1 MTTPP
6 MRESAPDFSRSVLDD
21 VYRYRTKDLRLAYAL
36 WLVTGLFGGHRF
48 YVGKVGTGLLML
60 ATGGGG
66 TVWWLVDAFLVK
78 RMIEARNREQS
89 ERESKGLPPAEMSF
103 MPALPTEEEL
113 EGPPEWADRRR
124 GSARLVGDALVLGVA
139 GAALGAITAA
149 RGDFEAL
156 AAVIALVAI
165 TILGARWDPTLPL
178 LRDLDR
184 WSHRLRLYYRFN
196 DPGGP
201 LSLMF
206 RPLVGPLTAWF
217 RKKARAEVRLYLQLG
232 AVFTIGFTLLDVGQ
246 SIGAQGF
253 EASSFMGD
261 LFVTFFTVY
270 AFTTPIGAT
279 LTTHLL
285 LERRDEIVWGLSA
298 LTILAIAV
306 GMLAV

>member
-1 MTTPP
+1 MSAP
-6 MRESAPDFSRSVLDD
+6 MHEHSPDFSRSVLDD
-21 VYRYRTKDLRLAYAL
+21 VYRYRMKDDRLAWAL
-36 WLVTGLFGGHRF
+36 WLVTGLMGGHRF

-66 TVWWLVDAFLVK
+66 GVWWLIDAFFVK
-78 RMIEARNREQS
+78 RMVEARNREQRD
-89 ERESKGLPPAEMSF
+89 RECEGLPPAEMSF
-103 MPALPTEEEL
+103 MPAFPTEEEL
-113 EGPPEWADRRR
+113 QGPPVWAPLRQGR
-124 GSARLVGDALVLGVA
+124 ARLVGDALVLVVA
-139 GAALGAITAA
+139 GTALGAISAS

-165 TILGARWDPTLPL
+165 TIFGARWDPTLPL
-178 LRDLDR
+178 LSDLDR

-206 RPLVGPLTAWF
+206 RPLVGPLTAWI
-217 RKKARAEVRLYLQLG
+217 RQKARAEVRLYLQLG
-232 AVFTIGFTLLDVGQ
+232 AVFTIGFTLLD
-246 SIGAQGF
+246 IAQAMGGGEGF
-253 EASSFMGD
+253 QASSFIGD

-270 AFTTPIGAT
+270 AFTTPIGAI

-298 LTILAIAV
+298 LTILAIGG
-306 GMLAV
+306 GML

>member
-1 MTTPP
+1 MPE
-6 MRESAPDFSRSVLDD
+6 RAPDFSLTVLGD
-21 VYRYRTKDLRLAYAL
+21 VYRYRPKDMRVAWAL
-36 WLVTGLFGGHRF
+36 WLVTGLMGGHRF
-48 YVGKVGTGLLML
+48 YVGKVGSGLVML

-66 TVWWLVDAFLVK
+66 GLWWLIDAFFVK
-78 RMIEARNREQS
+78 RMVEARNREQHD
-89 ERESKGLPPAEMSF
+89 RESEGLPPAEMSF
-103 MPALPTEEEL
+103 MPAFPSEAEL
-113 EGPPEWADRRR
+113 EGPPEWAPRRQ
-124 GSARLVGDALVLGVA
+124 GRLRLLGDALVLIVA
-139 GAALGAITAA
+139 GTALGAVTAA

-165 TILGARWDPTLPL
+165 TIFGARWDPTLPL

-206 RPLVGPLTAWF
+206 RPLVGPITAWF

-232 AVFTIGFTLLDVGQ
+232 AVFTIGFTLLD
-246 SIGAQGF
+246 IAQAMGGGGGF
-253 EASSFMGD
+253 QASAFIGD

-298 LTILAIAV
+298 LTIVAIV
-306 GMLAV
+306 GGLL